1 LNALNEKKPSA
12 AVWFRRPIKYQ
23 ILARMR
29 INAGHCG
36 KRISLTIGSIMAQNI
51 RKLIAQS
58 STQTMRTYQNV
69 KCVIK
74 RNKKI
79 IIKSSS
85 SADAKFINGR
95 GLERT

>member
-1 LNALNEKKPSA
+1 
-12 AVWFRRPIKYQ
+12 
-23 ILARMR
+23 
-29 INAGHCG
+29 
-36 KRISLTIGSIMAQNI
+36 MAQNI

-74 RNKKI
+74 RNKII

-85 SADAKFINGR
+85 SADAKFINR
-95 GLERT
+95 LKKPFSISLNLERLLDKLNEDVIKKDS